1 MEESRN
7 SAAII
12 LNRQN
17 YKENDTLVTVY
28 TKNFGKLNLVA
39 RGTKKTKSKLAA
51 HLEPLVLS
59 DLMIIKG
66 RGRDYIGAA
75 LVRNAYSG
83 IRNDLNKIYYAGK
96 ALNLFNRLIKE
107 GHPDERLFFLLTR
120 WLEVVDGFENQSN
133 KKESKNKNHDQG
145 LSKENGELLFAFF
158 AFKLLAELGYQPE
171 LYHCLGCGKEIKA
184 GLNHFNFKNGGII
197 EEACLDKK
205 EFLEL
210 RYNGGILPISDN
222 CVKLLRFITDN
233 KFASAGKLRVDKKL
247 IKELSI
253 FVKNYIDFVA

>member
-7 SAAII
+7 SAALI

-39 RGTKKTKSKLAA
+39 RGTKKIKSKLAA

-75 LVRNAYSG
+75 LARKAYSD
-83 IRNDLNKIYYAGK
+83 IRNDLNKIYYAGQ
-96 ALNLFNRLIKE
+96 ALNLFNRLVKE
-107 GHPDERLFFLLTR
+107 GHPDERLFFLITR
-120 WLEVVDGFENQSN
+120 WLDVLDDFRNDN
-133 KKESKNKNHDQG
+133 IKKTNEKKNIDQD
-145 LSKENGELLFAFF
+145 LSKENGGLLFSFF

-171 LYHCLGCGKEIKA
+171 LYHCLGCGKEIKS
-184 GLNHFNFKNGGII
+184 GQNHFNFKNGGII

-210 RYNGGILPISDN
+210 RYNGGILPITDN

-233 KFASAGKLRVDKKL
+233 KFVSAGKLRVDKKL
-247 IKELSI
+247 IKELTI
-253 FVKNYIDFVA
+253 FVNNYIDFTV

>member
-7 SAAII
+7 SAALI

-59 DLMIIKG
+59 DLMILKG

-75 LVRNAYSG
+75 LLRNAYQN
-83 IRNDLNKIYYAGK
+83 IRGDLNKIYYAGR
-96 ALNLFNRLIKE
+96 ALNLFNRLVKE

-120 WLEVVDGFENQSN
+120 WLETVDEFEN
-133 KKESKNKNHDQG
+133 KNSDQD
-145 LSKENGELLFAFF
+145 LSKEDGELLLAFF

-171 LYHCLGCGKEIKA
+171 LYHCLGCGREIKSGA
-184 GLNHFNFKNGGII
+184 NHFNFKNGGII

-210 RYNGGILPISDN
+210 RYNGGIAPITDN

-233 KFASAGKLRVDKKL
+233 KFVSAGKLKVDKKL
-247 IKELSI
+247 IKELVI
-253 FVKNYIDFVA
+253 FIKNYVDFVVG